1 MVERGDRGHRR
12 SECAAVR
19 RRSGSTLA
27 NF

>member
-1 MVERGDRGHRR
+1 MVERVDRGHRR

-27 NF
+27 SF